1 MLKSASVATTRAA
14 RLHLSTKNAVRTAAV
29 TNVRFIQ
36 SKTFIDKHIKEK
48 YRAQLEARAKQKGLE
63 SPEKLLEEMKETIE
77 ETKKQ
82 LNMVDPLKEL
92 EDYQQ
97 AMKLKDSMQGK
108 KNKVVDLEG
117 RKLDPITGEVE
128 KPYKT
133 LDSYLVLDKIKEL
146 GAKEIEFLWRAK
158 FQKDEQSLVA
168 IAPFE
173 TFMKMYVNARKYP
186 TFVLPLPR
194 ADAIVDGQ
202 VEDAN
207 DTPMEMHFV
216 QWSFVGPETTH
227 CMITTLMEYKLHGEY
242 ARPHTTLAFHQDLG
256 AEKGIVLMEGRVD
269 EQSSVSPE
277 DAQVLLLNVQRFY
290 GALSTGSDVEHQ
302 RLALLRKFNTGDSS
316 FSMEEC
322 ISLSQSMEN

>member
-1 MLKSASVATTRAA
+1 MFRSVASTSTKAA
-14 RLHLSTKNAVRTAAV
+14 RLHISTKNAVRTAAV

-63 SPEKLLEEMKETIE
+63 SSQKLLEEMKETIE

-82 LNMVDPLKEL
+82 MNMVDPLKEL

-97 AMKLKDSMQGK
+97 AMMLKDSMQGK
-108 KNKVVDLEG
+108 KKKVVDLEG
-117 RKLDPITGEVE
+117 RKLDPITGKVE

-133 LDSYLVLDKIKEL
+133 LDSYLVLDKIKDL

-158 FQKDEQSLVA
+158 FQKDEQSIVA

-194 ADAIVDGQ
+194 ADAIVDG
-202 VEDAN
+202 EPSEK
-207 DTPMEMHFV
+207 TPMEMHFV

-242 ARPHTTLAFHQDLG
+242 ARPHTTLSFHQDIG
-256 AEKGIVLMEGRVD
+256 AEKGIVLMDGRID

-277 DAQVLLLNVQRFY
+277 DSRVLLFNVQRFY
-290 GALSTGSDVEHQ
+290 GALSTGSEVEQQ
-302 RLALLRKFNTGDSS
+302 RLALLRKFNTGDTS
-316 FSMEEC
+316 FSMDEC
-322 ISLSQSMEN
+322 ISLSQSMEH